1 MAGGEEGRVRSR
13 VRAELS
19 VRVRQIGPPRDSIE
33 ITKTLDFSRNG
44 VLFRTRQPYQLHATV
59 WLILPYNPKAPIQ
72 DPEFPGTIIR
82 IDLMEDGTAE
92 IAVRFHNAR
101 ADRVAGVYDKKATPV
116 TSTERRAKDRAKLS
130 LAIRVRYE
138 GGVEISNT
146 VDVSRTGVLFRSQ
159 RDYKIGQQVWV
170 TVPYEPDTPPEEIES
185 RVIRILERASMRCIA
200 VQYVRTTGMR
210 QVAPPE

>member
-1 MAGGEEGRVRSR
+1 MPGEEGRTRSR

-44 VLFRTRQPYQLHATV
+44 VLFRPPQPYQLHGTV

-72 DPEFPGTIIR
+72 DPEFPGTITR
-82 IDLMEDGTAE
+82 IDPMEDGTAE

-101 ADRVAGVYDKKATPV
+101 ADRVQGVYDKKAAPV
-116 TSTERRAKDRAKLS
+116 TPSERRAKDRAKLS
-130 LAIRVRYE
+130 LSIRVRYE

-146 VDVSRTGVLFRSQ
+146 VDVSRTGALFRSQ

-170 TVPYEPDTPPEEIES
+170 TVPYTPGTPPEEVES
-185 RVIRILERASMRCIA
+185 RVVRVLERASIRCVA
-200 VQYVRTTGMR
+200 VQYVRSTGIR
-210 QVAPPE
+210 PTAPPE

>member
-1 MAGGEEGRVRSR
+1 MPGEEGRTRSR

-44 VLFRTRQPYQLHATV
+44 VLFRTRQPYQLHSTV

-82 IDLMEDGTAE
+82 IDPMEDGTAE
-92 IAVRFHNAR
+92 IGVRFHNAR
-101 ADRVAGVYDKKATPV
+101 ADRVEGIFDRKAAPV

-130 LAIRVRYE
+130 LSIRVRYE

-146 VDVSRTGVLFRSQ
+146 VDVSRTGALFRSQ

-170 TVPYEPDTPPEEIES
+170 TVPYTPDTPPEEVES
-185 RVIRILERASMRCIA
+185 RVVRILERASMRCVA
-200 VQYVRTTGMR
+200 VQYVRSTGMR
-210 QVAPPE
+210 PTAPPE